1 MKWLLAGMIILL
13 GLLLIA
19 SKVPITK
26 RFFSRKNNTIL
37 QENFSEKISSASA
50 DIIAEIPL
58 PKGFERVNVKE
69 KSFAAWLRNLE
80 IKKSKNLHYYNGKLS
95 NHQNWVY
102 GIINIDVPSNGLQ
115 QCADAIMRLKAEY
128 LYTTKQFQ
136 AIKFGNQK
144 HFYSFL
150 NDQNSCTSR
159 DCFNRYLNQ
168 VFAFCGTYTLE
179 EMSKQKDEFEAIEP
193 TDLLVKGGSPGHAML
208 VADVATNKNTGEKL
222 YLLLQ
227 SYSPSED
234 VHIVVNQANSALGPW
249 YKVEKNEQISTP
261 GYTFA
266 KQHLR
271 SWN

>member
-1 MKWLLAGMIILL
+1 MKWLLAAMIILIVL
-13 GLLLIA
+13 WLFAHKI
-19 SKVPITK
+19 PINK
-26 RFFSRKNNTIL
+26 ESFFGRTDIKS
-37 QENFSEKISSASA
+37 QDNFAEKISTVPAGR
-50 DIIAEIPL
+50 IAQILL
-58 PKGFERVNVKE
+58 PNGFERLTVKE

-80 IKKSKNLHYYNGKLS
+80 IKKSKNLHYYNGKPS

-128 LYTTKQFQ
+128 LYSQKQFQ

-144 HFYSFL
+144 HLYSFL
-150 NDQNSCTSR
+150 DSYNSCISR
-159 DCFNRYLNQ
+159 DCFTHYLNQ

-179 EMSKQKDEFEAIEP
+179 EMSKQRDDFEAIEP

-208 VADVATNKNTGEKL
+208 VADVAINKNTGEKL

-234 VHIVVNQANSALGPW
+234 VHIVVNQVNSALGPW